1 MFRFVLFILSA
12 LLISFKAQAWLP
24 TYDDD
29 AEFGRCTKS
38 TNDWNFCAQ
47 EESFRALNNVKK
59 QYKAILT
66 SPEIVSWHNRLDENT
81 ATMRDMY
88 EGLTAFRNRIC
99 SLSFKAAE
107 NIEPLVDARASCD
120 LFHTLHHQDHLDKV
134 LLLLKGEVPENYND
148 FEFLQILE
156 HDKEYQPCMEAEE
169 KKQDEN
175 KIKSKEEVL
184 NSESESETESETA
197 SETTSQSRKEK
208 CVAEELK
215 RSTRDIK
222 NYYKTFVNDEF
233 VGKWNNGD
241 GLKQGNYRDMY
252 DSWIAYR
259 NRMCA
264 LAVWAYQRAYGKDSI
279 TSDDCI
285 LYYNREK
292 FEIMQNTLIAAHS
305 FLDDEAL
312 PEANDGGEAEGK
324 TITPLQ
330 KRIAVEE
337 QTEDEIL
344 SQDDKDSTE
353 EAESEDNSAA
363 EAETEKTTETQPQK
377 SVPSWAN
384 PADSRSQKQNT
395 APQNAG
401 GNKQIPSWASKN

>member
-1 MFRFVLFILSA
+1 MFRFVLFVFSA
-12 LLISFKAQAWLP
+12 FLISFNAQAWLP

-38 TNDWNFCAQ
+38 TNDWSFCAQ
-47 EESFRALNNVKK
+47 EESLRALNNVKK

-66 SPEIVSWHNRLDENT
+66 SPEIVSWHSRLDENT

-88 EGLTAFRNRIC
+88 EGWTAFRNRIC

-107 NIEPLVDARASCD
+107 NLESLVDARASCD

-156 HDKEYQPCMEAEE
+156 HDKEYQPCMEAED
-169 KKQDEN
+169 KKEES
-175 KIKSKEEVL
+175 KVKSKEEVL
-184 NSESESETESETA
+184 NSESETKEEEITPHD
-197 SETTSQSRKEK
+197 RKQK

-215 RSTRDIK
+215 RSIRDIK
-222 NYYKTFVNDEF
+222 NYYKTFVNDAL

-305 FLDDEAL
+305 FLDEEAL
-312 PEANDGGEAEGK
+312 PKNDDGGEAEGK

-337 QTEDEIL
+337 QAEDEIL
-344 SQDDKDSTE
+344 SQDAEENTE
-353 EAESEDNSAA
+353 EVKAEDNSAT
-363 EAETEKTTETQPQK
+363 EAETEKEKESKPQK

-384 PADSRSQKQNT
+384 PADSRSQKQNNT
-395 APQNAG
+395 PQSSG
-401 GNKQIPSWASKN
+401 ENKQIPSWATKN